1 MLEEAEKS
9 AAIDKQQK
17 LIATADMFSSD
28 LDEAV
33 KLDVDNIK
41 WTSEEKERILELQ
54 NNMRQAKEEK
64 TLKQCKNALTY

>member
-1 MLEEAEKS
+1 
-9 AAIDKQQK
+9 
-17 LIATADMFSSD
+17 MFSSD

-41 WTSEEKERILELQ
+41 WTSEEKERILEVQ

-64 TLKQCKNALTY
+64 NFEAMQECFDLLVKLGNK